1 MQASDQAPDYSAI
14 KAKQQQV
21 WGSGDYSQVGSTL
34 QITGEELCE
43 SMDLHSGQSVL
54 DVAAGNGNATM
65 AAARRFCE
73 VTSTDYVEALLNE
86 SKQRAQA
93 NHLAVNY
100 QQADAEALPF
110 EDESFDNVMS
120 TFGVMFTP
128 NQQQSASE
136 MLRVCKKG
144 GKIGMANWTP
154 DGFIG
159 QLFKVIGKYNPPPQ
173 GVNSPAN
180 WGTQDFLQREFG
192 EQASNIQVNEKN
204 YSFRYK
210 SPQHWMEVFRN
221 YYGPTLK
228 TFEMLDAPKAEAL
241 EADIYALLDQFNT
254 ATDGTLIVPSKY
266 FEVVIE
272 K

>member
-1 MQASDQAPDYSAI
+1 MTQENPTPNYSAI

-21 WGSGDYSQVGSTL
+21 WGSGDYSQVGSTI

-73 VTSTDYVEALLNE
+73 VTSTDYVESLLNQ
-86 SKQRAQA
+86 SKHRAQA
-93 NHLAVNY
+93 NSFSINY
-100 QQADAEALPF
+100 QQADAEDLPF
-110 EDESFDNVMS
+110 DDESFDNVMS

-136 MLRVCKKG
+136 LMRVCKKG

-159 QLFKVIGKYNPPPQ
+159 QLFKIIGQYNPPPP
-173 GVNSPAN
+173 GVSSPAN
-180 WGTQDFLQREFG
+180 WGTQEFLQQQFG
-192 EQASNIQVNEKN
+192 AQAANIQINEKN

-210 SPQHWMEVFRN
+210 SPQHWLEVFKN

-228 TFEMLDAPKAEAL
+228 TFEMLEAPQAESL
-241 EADIYALLDQFNT
+241 ETEIYALLDQFNT
-254 ATDGTLIVPSKY
+254 ATDGTLVVPSKY
-266 FEVVIE
+266 VEVIIE